1 MSTQRR
7 FRLQM
12 PRQLANARCRFSP
25 ARGQTL
31 LVLLLLLSFGAVLLV
46 YGSTT
51 EVGRVIKAENRTR
64 NVLEQARQAL
74 IGRAVADAN
83 RPGSLPCPDTND
95 DGSADLFVGSSCP
108 SYIGRLPWRTL
119 GIGDLR
125 DEGGERLW
133 YALSSNFRD
142 HPSAPPLNSDTKGT
156 LTVHHSNTATTATT
170 QAIALVFAP
179 GVSVPGQVRDNVV
192 AFCNSTGTTIPR
204 NRCAANYLDTAAAV
218 SNATMTG
225 PYIAAPVGELFND
238 KIATMVAADVM
249 PLLEQRVALE
259 VRNALLA
266 YRAASPCK
274 CYPWADSGTDGVS
287 DSGISRGRIP
297 HKTALPSNWPIGTLP
312 AYFSANGWG
321 RVIYYAVAKMALDAA
336 GTSCK
341 TCIDSSL
348 AVDGVSG
355 HEVVLITPGYAG
367 TSRPSASWSDY
378 LDDAENQ
385 NNDDLFV
392 TPGSPTADRDRLYA
406 IVGMTAGCARN
417 AQVLIG
423 NLPCG
428 APGGLVRSV
437 CQAAASALNTCTCS
451 AAAGVMIKPP
461 CSNALNLPGCQSAL
475 SSLQACVL

>member
-1 MSTQRR
+1 MQ
-7 FRLQM
+7 
-12 PRQLANARCRFSP
+12 
-25 ARGQTL
+25 RGQTL

-64 NVLEQARQAL
+64 SVLEQARQAL

-125 DEGGERLW
+125 DESGERLW
-133 YALSSNFRD
+133 YALSGNFRD

-170 QAIALVFAP
+170 QAIAVVFAP
-179 GVSVPGQVRDNVV
+179 GVGVPGQVRDNVV

-218 SNATMTG
+218 SNATVAG
-225 PYIAAPVGELFND
+225 PYISAPVGELFND
-238 KIATMVAADVM
+238 KMTMIVAADVI
-249 PLLEQRVALE
+249 PLVEQRVALE

-266 YRAASPCK
+266 YRSASPCK

-287 DSGISRGRIP
+287 DSGINRGRIP
-297 HKTALPSNWPIGTLP
+297 HTTALPSSWPIGTLP
-312 AYFSANGWG
+312 PYFSANGWG
-321 RVIYYAVAKMALDAA
+321 RVIYYAVAKTALHDS

-341 TCIDSSL
+341 TCVDPSL
-348 AVDGVSG
+348 AVDGASG
-355 HEVVLITPGYAG
+355 HDVVLITPGYAG
-367 TSRPSASWSDY
+367 AGRPSVSWSDY
-378 LDDAENQ
+378 LDDTENR

-392 TPGSPTADRDRLYA
+392 TPASTAADRDRLYS
-406 IVGMTAGCARN
+406 IVGTAAGCARN
-417 AQVLIG
+417 AHVLIE

-428 APGGLVRSV
+428 APGGVIRPV
-437 CQAAASALNTCTCS
+437 CQAAASTLSTCTCM
-451 AAAGVMIKPP
+451 AAAAVMMKSP
-461 CSNALNLPGCQSAL
+461 CSDALNSPACHSAL